1 MKFNTPLYSV
11 TIAVQTPL
19 DKLSFQEART
29 LRTEALWHNLSTIM
43 LKEAVAQWLASCKPL
58 TAKNYASGIHQMA
71 GAGFIDMNISLQ
83 AFALKE
89 HDAIIDRIKNI
100 PGLSEC
106 TKQARAACYISF
118 TRFLNRRTQG
128 IISKA
133 TPNREGIS
141 KTFYRVREKVATPA
155 LSHAQWSQ
163 FLNRLHRINK
173 RDCLIAKI
181 ILQGG
186 KRVGEVLA
194 LTIDNI
200 DYNLHQITFTQSKTK
215 GYHKET
221 VITYP
226 QSVMDELKR
235 YTGERVGLVFI
246 TKSGKSIMPN
256 QLAITFQKA
265 GLSAALPFKITPHVL
280 RATTVTY
287 LKREGFSDSD
297 IMKVTGH
304 ASAQMI
310 HAYDK
315 SERSENASKK
325 ISLV

>member
-1 MKFNTPLYSV
+1 MKNNIIVPLVSG
-11 TIAVQTPL
+11 TTQARL
-19 DKLSFQEART
+19 NKLSLQEART
-29 LRTEALWHNLSTIM
+29 LKTEALWRNLSSIT
-43 LKEAVAQWLASCKPL
+43 LKEAVIQWLASCKPL

-71 GAGFIDMNISLQ
+71 AAKLIDINTSLQ
-83 AFALKE
+83 AFALCD
-89 HDAIIDRIKNI
+89 HDAIIDRIKKI
-100 PGLSEC
+100 PHLSEC

-118 TRFLNRRTQG
+118 TRFLSRRTQG
-128 IISKA
+128 IITKA

-141 KTFYRVREKVATPA
+141 KTFYRVREKVATHA

-163 FLNRLHRINK
+163 FLNHLHRINQ

-186 KRVGEVLA
+186 KRVCEVLS
-194 LTIDNI
+194 LTTENV
-200 DYNLHQITFTQSKTK
+200 DYNSHQITFTQSKTK

-226 QSVMDELKR
+226 QNVMDELKK
-235 YTGERVGLVFI
+235 YSGNRVGFVFI

-256 QLAITFQKA
+256 QLAVTFEKA
-265 GLSAALPFKITPHVL
+265 GLAAEIPFKITPHVL